1 METQSIAK
9 NLVYQRKLKGYTQ
22 EELSEKTQVTIRTIQ
37 RIENGYVNPHL
48 QTIKLLATALDVE
61 IEDLLIIENPKEEI
75 ILKKWL
81 ILLHGTPFLGFIIP
95 LANILFPLFI
105 WVHKREDNKLYYNH
119 GVKIINFQ
127 ITMSILYVFSI
138 VALLTIEK
146 WGLFLFISVLPFSVI
161 VMLFNITKSLN
172 SQTCYYPL
180 SIPFFGS
187 KKKNPIKKLST
198 LMICLFLISTS
209 VFGQKTEIQKLDN
222 STITTNE
229 IDRIVTKLMDTANV
243 QGLSLGILNNKKI
256 VYKKSYG
263 FKNKTKNELLDTSTV
278 LYAASFSKPVFS
290 FLTLKLVQD
299 QILDL
304 DKPIYEYLSKPLPEY
319 EDYAELANDNRWK
332 LITTRMCL
340 SHTTGLPNTRWLNVR
355 TGEIDTLGPMKIYF
369 KPGTRYAYSGEGLKL
384 LQLVE
389 EEITGKTVE
398 ELAIEKIF
406 KPIGM
411 NRTGFIWHERFDDN
425 YAIGHLENDELN
437 PKKKR
442 TEPVSSGSL
451 VTTISDYSKFVEYVM
466 QGKGLNKKLWK
477 MMISP
482 QIKITSKYQFP
493 TITDEITSDNE
504 LINLSYGLGWGLLK
518 CKYGRAFFKEG
529 HDDAWRNYN
538 INFVDKGISII
549 IMTNSANGELIFKEL
564 LEKIIGDTFTPW
576 EWERYTPYDFKL

>member
-37 RIENGYVNPHL
+37 RIENGDVNPHL

-105 WVHKREDNKLYYNH
+105 WIHKRDDNKIYYNH
-119 GVKIINFQ
+119 GIKIINFQ
-127 ITMSILYVFSI
+127 ITMSILYIFSI

-146 WGLFLFISVLPFSVI
+146 WGFFLFISVLPFSVV
-161 VMLFNITKSLN
+161 VMIYNITKSFN
-172 SQTCYYPL
+172 SQKCYYPL
-180 SIPFFGS
+180 SIPFLRS
-187 KKKNPIKKLST
+187 KKKNPMKKLST

-209 VFGQKTEIQKLDN
+209 VFGQKTEIKKLDN

-229 IDRIVTKLMDTANV
+229 IDRIVTKLIETANV

-256 VYKKSYG
+256 VYTKAYG
-263 FKNKTKNELLDTSTV
+263 YKNKTKNELLDTSTV
-278 LYAASFSKPVFS
+278 LYAASFSKPVFA

-299 QILDL
+299 KILDL
-304 DKPIYEYLSKPLPEY
+304 DKPIYEYLSKPLPLY

-340 SHTTGLPNTRWLNVR
+340 SHTTGLPNTRWINVR
-355 TGEIDTLGPMKIYF
+355 TGEIDTVGPMKIYF

-411 NRTGFIWHERFDDN
+411 NRTGFIWYEKFDDN

-442 TEPVSSGSL
+442 TEPVASGSL
-451 VTTISDYSKFVEYVM
+451 VTTISDYSKFVEYVVK
-466 QGKGLNKKLWK
+466 GKGLNKKLWT

-493 TITDEITSDNE
+493 TITDEITTDNE
-504 LINLSYGLGWGLLK
+504 SINLSYGLGWGLLK

-564 LEKIIGDTFTPW
+564 LGKIIGDTITPW
-576 EWERYTPYDFKL
+576 EWERYTPYDFTL